1 MYIKR
6 IVVAI
11 FIIGLLFLGGFSYYI
26 YNAIMAPNT
35 KFEAEHEEL
44 FIRSDDTYNDVILQL
59 RPLLADISTFHK
71 VAERKGYASNIKP
84 GKFQLKRGMNN
95 NDIVTALRSK
105 NIPIRISFNN
115 QDFPSLLA
123 GRIASQI
130 EADSLSLVNA
140 ITDEAFLAENGLT
153 KEQALSIY
161 IPNTYEM
168 YWNTSAEKFRERML
182 SEYQKF
188 WTEERIQ
195 KAKLQNLNS
204 EEVLVLASIV
214 QKETSKVVERPRVAG
229 VYLNRLKRGMKLQA
243 DPTVIYALKD
253 KEQKQDTI
261 IRRVLL
267 KDLQIDSPYNT
278 YRYAGLPPG
287 IIGMPDITSIDA
299 VLNPESH
306 NYLYFVADVTKPG
319 FHKFSTTLAQHN
331 RYANE
336 YRAWVNKQKIYR

>member
-35 KFEAEHEEL
+35 KFENEFQEV
-44 FIRSDDTYNDVILQL
+44 FIASDDSYNDVILQL
-59 RPLLADISTFHK
+59 RPLLEDISTFHK
-71 VAERKGYASNIKP
+71 VAERKGYASNVKP

-95 NDIVTALRSK
+95 NDIINALRSK
-105 NIPIRISFNN
+105 NIPVRISFNN

-123 GRIASQI
+123 SRIATQI
-130 EADSLSLVNA
+130 EADSISLVKA
-140 ITDEAFLAENGLT
+140 ITDEEFLAENGLT
-153 KEQALSIY
+153 KVQAMSIY

-168 YWNTSAEKFRERML
+168 YWNTSAEQFRIRML
-182 SEYQKF
+182 SEYRKF

-195 KAKLQNLNS
+195 KAKLQNLS
-204 EEVLVLASIV
+204 PEEVLVLASIV
-214 QKETSKVVERPRVAG
+214 QKETSQVVERPRVAG

-243 DPTVIYALKD
+243 DPTVIFALKD

-278 YRYAGLPPG
+278 YMYAGLPPG

-299 VLNPESH
+299 VLDPEKH